1 MDEYVLLNADQI
13 YKRLMARN
21 DNAGQPEY
29 RVPLMI
35 PGALLVP
42 IGFFWYGWSIH
53 AHAHW
58 ILPNLGA
65 GVFGSGIIIIM
76 QCITSYLID
85 AYSTYAASA
94 IAATTVLRALSG
106 FGLGPIPC
114 TNTPFHFSK
123 ADGKFTSFSAFRT
136 VHVPCTWTRLG

>member
-1 MDEYVLLNADQI
+1 
-13 YKRLMARN
+13 
-21 DNAGQPEY
+21 
-29 RVPLMI
+29 MI

-65 GVFGSGIIIIM
+65 TIFGFGIIIIM

-85 AYSTYAASA
+85 AYSVYAASA
-94 IAATTVLRALSG
+94 IAATTVLRGLAG
-106 FGLGPIPC
+106 FGSWPVPC
-114 TNTPFHFSK
+114 IRSPFHFSK
-123 ADGKFTSFSAFRT
+123 AERKFTSVSTLRA
-136 VHVPCTWTRLG
+136 VHVR